1 MEILS
6 SVIKALGTH
15 DQMKEMNEPP
25 LHQRKKSEN

>member
-6 SVIKALGTH
+6 IKALGTH